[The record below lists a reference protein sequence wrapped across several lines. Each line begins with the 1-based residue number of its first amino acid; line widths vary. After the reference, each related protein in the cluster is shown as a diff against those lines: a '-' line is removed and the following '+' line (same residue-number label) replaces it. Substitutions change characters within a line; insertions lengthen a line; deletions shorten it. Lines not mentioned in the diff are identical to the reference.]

1 MQIVEYN
8 NQFFQELIRFNIK
21 SYPLRVDIEKVIS
34 YKLNYLCNEHST
46 KLLLAIDENR
56 IIGQIFLLPVCFS
69 HSQEIFYWG
78 MDYIVDNDYRDS
90 PAGVMLLRKVIKM
103 YNHLGMAFSKLA
115 LKIHYVLGETCV
127 GNMKLYI
134 KPNMY
139 FLNSVFKKIKL
150 PSGEFIN
157 DGDFKISENL
167 DRLVLSD
174 DNEICMPERNDN
186 FFNWRFSTFMDRDY
200 YKIVSKDLSSYAVV
214 RKVFIKRL
222 PFLLLVDYRLDNYSP
237 HSFKK
242 IVKAMIKISKNE
254 NVVGILIYNTI
265 RNFDSLIRKEC
276 FIRLKNIP
284 ILSNK
289 QFSQLLITPADSDFE
304 FNIN

>member
-1 MQIVEYN
+1 
-8 NQFFQELIRFNIK
+8 
-21 SYPLRVDIEKVIS
+21 
-34 YKLNYLCNEHST
+34 
-46 KLLLAIDENR
+46 
-56 IIGQIFLLPVCFS
+56 
-69 HSQEIFYWG
+69 
-78 MDYIVDNDYRDS
+78 
-90 PAGVMLLRKVIKM
+90 
-103 YNHLGMAFSKLA
+103 MAFSKLA